1 MEKNVQKTDC
11 DQCWC
16 LGASPEAEHLDMEIW
31 RLSGGRKVFAYSDYI
46 YGNVLQF
53 LLTSL
58 KGVLV
63 VCEQCGI
70 LALTTA
76 GKSERP
82 TCGSARC

>member
-16 LGASPEAEHLDMEIW
+16 LGASPEAELLDMEIW

-46 YGNVLQF
+46 YGNVLQY

-58 KGVLV
+58 KGVLSCGEYEEDSLISWV
-63 VCEQCGI
+63 GVGEQQ
-70 LALTTA
+70 
-76 GKSERP
+76 SDYSRV
-82 TCGSARC
+82 